1 MKRALVFFLALL
13 VLCFVLPAGA
23 EFAPEDAETLR
34 DRLQSAYDITILI
47 GKECS
52 GYTLEDHEIRIV
64 PEGDT
69 PFQRLIAGNQRFCE
83 LLRLMDEAF
92 AAYPPDFFSRFRTKR
107 YPDNVRFLL
116 VDEILGTKGL
126 LFNGIQTMGDRG
138 FDIVFARTDCD
149 LALIHHEIWHAME
162 IRISLAKPMNFG
174 TWKSLNPGGFK
185 YTKNYAAGA
194 DGWTDAEPDDWF
206 VREYSKSFETEDRAT
221 VFEAMMTKDEEW
233 WSTRPHLQKKAKY
246 LQRRIEPVFGKME
259 GLRLLR

>member
-1 MKRALVFFLALL
+1 MKRALVLFFALL

-23 EFAPEDAETLR
+23 GSAPEDAESLR
-34 DRLQSAYDITILI
+34 DRLQSVYGVTILI

-52 GYTLEDHEIRIV
+52 DYSLEDHEFRII
-64 PEGDT
+64 PDGDT
-69 PFQRLIAGNQRFCE
+69 PFQRLVAGNRRFCE

-92 AAYPPDFFSRFRTKR
+92 TAYPPDFFYCFRTKR
-107 YPDNVRFLL
+107 YPDKVRFLL
-116 VDEILGTKGL
+116 VDEIRGTKGL
-126 LFNGIQTMGDRG
+126 SFNGIQTMGSRS

-185 YTKNYAAGA
+185 YTKNYDAGA
-194 DGWTDAEPDDWF
+194 DGWTDEEPDDWF

-221 VFEAMMTKDEEW
+221 VFEAMMTKNEEW
-233 WSTRPHLQKKAKY
+233 WSSRPHLQKKAKY
-246 LQRRIEPVFGKME
+246 LQRRIEPVFGKIE
-259 GLRLLR
+259 DF